1 MHSKSIHISS
11 HPNNLWLTRPIVFTE
26 ADYLCAIFNSCTV
39 KLKISNRGNYGYR
52 DICRR
57 PLMLPIPK
65 FSLQM
70 EDHVTLASL
79 SNDCPD
85 IVKYYKFVKK
95 GSNLESESK
104 IFD

>member
-1 MHSKSIHISS
+1 MADTTDGFYE
-11 HPNNLWLTRPIVFTE
+11 LTVEWRPITC
-26 ADYLCAIFNSCTV
+26 APYLIPV
-39 KLKISNRGNYGYR
+39 PWVEKLKISNRGHYGYR
-52 DICRR
+52 DIGQR

-70 EDHVTLASL
+70 VDHVTLASL
-79 SNDCPD
+79 SSDCHD

-104 IFD
+104 IFG